1 MVTRAVEIEGGRS
14 PQAGGGAD
22 LSHYYRPGWEVFGV
36 SFLILFAEMALIR
49 WIPANVRVMAYFS
62 SILLVGC
69 FLGTGVGCILRS
81 TRDLFGAFPWSVLLL
96 NALAAYLARAG
107 VRNPATGFVFRAG
120 IDRYSWL
127 VAVPVI
133 FLFTALPF
141 VFLGQRLA
149 RGLGKMA
156 PLRGYTLNLLGSL
169 AGTIAFA
176 VLSSRLVRPSIWFA
190 LCGLLA
196 IALLLNRP
204 AAALLAA
211 VATLILTLMVQ
222 DQAARFLW
230 SPYYKIEVSPASAP
244 EGLAYSVTVN
254 NDYHQLILNLSPW
267 ASAHSVSL
275 LAWARTYDFPYL
287 FVRAAKPTVLV
298 LGAGTGNDAA
308 AAFRNG
314 AQRVDAV
321 ELDPVIARL
330 GAALHPE
337 RPYADSRLRLFV
349 DDARSFLNSATGRYD
364 LVVLGWLD
372 SHRVFSNLSN
382 VRQDNFVYTVES
394 MRKAMGLLKP
404 NGALVLSFYA
414 GKPWVADKIFA
425 LLHRATGRLP
435 RVFASRDGGYGRDGT
450 IFVVTADGR
459 WPAGL
464 PPAGF
469 VELSK
474 GLPSAP
480 GAVPPTDNWPF
491 LYWQKPG
498 ISPEYLGAILA
509 ILAIATV
516 MVVPQLRF
524 TGLAAREGL
533 HFFLLGAGFL
543 LLEVRNITAL
553 ALVFGSTW
561 LVTSLTVAAV
571 LVMALI
577 ANGLVA
583 AGFGARHRAMVWVA
597 LFASIAC
604 SLLWSRVGN
613 SAADPQL
620 RAFVTT
626 LVVSATFVFSG
637 LVFARSFSRTKLPG
651 AALGLNVLGSVV
663 GGLTEFASL
672 SIGIEGLSVIALVIY
687 GAALASVARRP
698 IRTLA

>member
-1 MVTRAVEIEGGRS
+1 MTGAPEIEGGRGVS
-14 PQAGGGAD
+14 ASAGAD
-22 LSHYYRPGWEVFGV
+22 GLRSFRPGWEVFGI

-62 SILLVGC
+62 SILLVSC

-81 TRDLFGAFPWSVLLL
+81 TRDLFGLFPWSVLLA
-96 NALAAYLARAG
+96 NALVAYLVRGG
-107 VRNPATGFVFRAG
+107 VRNPETGFVFRAG

-149 RGLGKMA
+149 RGLAAMA

-169 AGTIAFA
+169 AGTAAFA
-176 VLSSRLVRPSIWFA
+176 ALSSLLVPPSVWFA
-190 LCGLLA
+190 LCGVLA
-196 IALLLNRP
+196 VVLLLDRP
-204 AAALLAA
+204 VGALLAA
-211 VATLILTLMVQ
+211 LASLVLTLMVQ
-222 DQAARFLW
+222 LQASPFLW
-230 SPYYKIEVSPASAP
+230 SPYYKIQVAPASKR
-244 EGLAYSVTVN
+244 EGLAYAVTVN
-254 NDYHQLILNLSPW
+254 NDYHQLILNLTPW
-267 ASAHSVSL
+267 AIARSVRL
-275 LAWARTYDFPYL
+275 LAWAQTYDFPYR
-287 FVRAAKPTVLV
+287 FVQTASPSVLV
-298 LGAGTGNDAA
+298 LGAGTGNDVA

-321 ELDPVIARL
+321 ELDPVIAEL
-330 GAALHPE
+330 GTALHPE
-337 RPYADSRLRLFV
+337 RPYADPRLRLFV
-349 DDARSFLNSATGRYD
+349 NDARSFLNSARGPYD

-394 MRKAMGLLKP
+394 MRKAVALLKP

-425 LLHRATGRLP
+425 MLERATGRTP
-435 RVFASRDGGYGRDGT
+435 RVFARPDGGYGRDGT

-459 WPAGL
+459 WPDGL
-464 PPAGF
+464 PPRDF

-474 GLPSAP
+474 DLPSAP
-480 GAVPPTDNWPF
+480 GATPPTDNWPF
-491 LYWQKPG
+491 LYWEKPG
-498 ISPEYLGAILA
+498 ISREYLGAILA
-509 ILAIATV
+509 VLAIAAV

-524 TGLAAREGL
+524 TGIAAREGL

-543 LLEVRNITAL
+543 LLEVRNITVL

-583 AGFGARHRAMVWVA
+583 IGFGARHKALVWAA
-597 LFASIAC
+597 LFASITC
-604 SLLWSRVGN
+604 SLLWSRLG
-613 SAADPQL
+613 SAAADPQL
-620 RAFVTT
+620 RALVTT

-637 LVFARSFSRTKLPG
+637 LVFAQSFSRTALPG
-651 AALGLNVLGSVV
+651 TALGLNVLGSVV
-663 GGLTEFASL
+663 GGVMEFASL
-672 SIGIEGLSVIALVIY
+672 AIGIDGLSVIALLIY
-687 GAALASVARRP
+687 AAAVASVARPPLRS
-698 IRTLA
+698 TA